1 MYNDARTTIREKVWP
16 EFSEMEN
23 GVKNNAIFQQ
33 TEALIGHRLGE
44 QFEHIQNDI
53 VNEKYR
59 QYHVSIT
66 RQKIHNSDE
75 GRKRLFKDY
84 DTVISGGDVHRRS
97 AATIC
102 LDDKEREWMS
112 DLQQRVLAKLKS
124 YI

>member
-1 MYNDARTTIREKVWP
+1 MSEKI
-16 EFSEMEN
+16 S
-23 GVKNNAIFQQ
+23 
-33 TEALIGHRLGE
+33 LDSS
-44 QFEHIQNDI
+44 DI